1 MTSRQVE
8 NIEIWRAAQQI
19 INRYPEEPL
28 LEACQRA
35 DAAYTAGD
43 LVNFDLWQ
51 RAAQA
56 VKELLRNKAEK
67 GTTQN

>member
-1 MTSRQVE
+1 MARQVE

-35 DAAYTAGD
+35 EAAYTAGD
-43 LVNFDLWQ
+43 VFSASAFHRIEYL
-51 RAAQA
+51 
-56 VKELLRNKAEK
+56 
-67 GTTQN
+67 